1 MKLNKNKSLYKV
13 INISKKKKSLR
24 RACVKGS
31 LKTNKNVI
39 NLIKNKK
46 IEKGDPIALAE
57 IAGINAIKNTSNII
71 LLCHQINIENAF
83 INIIINEKKSKIIVY
98 CTTIAYGK
106 TGVEME
112 AFCGANTALLT
123 IYDLTKKFN
132 PFSKIENIK
141 LIFKDGGE
149 NGLILG
155 STNNL
160 PKNIKKNFIENKIL
174 FKNIKIYIITISD
187 RGVKGTYEDISG
199 QLIIDFFKIRKAKIL
214 KKIIIPDD
222 EIIIKKIIYNLTD
235 FKNPN
240 IIIINGGTGIS
251 EKDITYKTIKN
262 ICNKIIPGISE
273 FMRYKNTNNTITSI
287 LSSYIT
293 GIYKKT
299 IIVSL
304 PGNPSSVL
312 ENLNS
317 IEEILYHCIKII
329 K

>member
-1 MKLNKNKSLYKV
+1 MIENKNKSLYKI
-13 INISKKKKSLR
+13 INISKKQNSLR

-31 LKTNKNVI
+31 ILTNKNVI

-57 IAGINAIKNTSNII
+57 IAGINAIKNTANII
-71 LLCHQINIENAF
+71 MLCHPINIENAF
-83 INIIINEKKSKIIVY
+83 INIIINEKKSKIIIY
-98 CTTIAYGK
+98 CTTIAYAK

-112 AFCGANTALLT
+112 AFCGANAALLT

-132 PFSKIENIK
+132 PFSKIQKIK

-149 NGLILG
+149 NGLIIG

-160 PKNIKKNFIENKIL
+160 PKNIKKIFIENKIL
-174 FKNIKIYIITISD
+174 FKKTKIYIITISD
-187 RGVKGTYEDISG
+187 RGVKGSYEDISG
-199 QLIIDFFKIRKAKIL
+199 QLIIDFFKIRKANIL

-222 EIIIKKIIYNLTD
+222 EIIIKKIIHKITEIE
-235 FKNPN
+235 KPN
-240 IIIINGGTGIS
+240 IIIINGGTGLT
-251 EKDITYKTIKN
+251 EKDITDKAIRN
-262 ICNKIIPGISE
+262 ICDKIIPGFSE
-273 FMRYKNTNNTITSI
+273 FMRQKNTKNTITSI

-299 IIVSL
+299 IIISL

-317 IEEILYHCIKII
+317 IEELVYHSIKIL